1 MSHPVVTLDGT
12 LRLSSPLMGG
22 KWRPEL
28 FARQPYSL
36 RSSISLGR
44 GRPNCVISMDS
55 NGSIRRQFGFLRQE
69 NIRRLGRPQSAPL
82 RLPSADMA
90 LMTRASQAH

>member
-22 KWRPEL
+22 KMSARIV
-28 FARQPYSL
+28 ARQSFSL
-36 RSSISLGR
+36 RSSFSLGR
-44 GRPNCVISMDS
+44 GRPNRVISMDS

-69 NIRRLGRPQSAPL
+69 NIRRLRRPQSAPL

-90 LMTRASQAH
+90 LMTRASQAQ